1 MKSLFL
7 STLLLAGLPA
17 AASTPPDTTATALAP
32 AKATPPRAARRPER
46 PWYRPRHLALQTG
59 GGLGMVAA
67 GAGYEFSKNRLETD
81 VLIGYVPKRFAGS
94 TLSLASLKFLYSPFR
109 LPVGA
114 KIQVLPLTVGAYFS
128 YTHGTL
134 NDELKGQYSS
144 DYYWFSTDTR
154 YGPLLGSRVTFLAP
168 TIAATGQPRK
178 ISVYYELGSN
188 DLYLASYLNNRNG
201 GLGFGQLLTL
211 ALGLKADF

>member
-1 MKSLFL
+1 MLMKTLLL
-7 STLLLAGLPA
+7 STLLLAGLRAPA
-17 AASTPPDTTATALAP
+17 ATPPDTATV
-32 AKATPPRAARRPER
+32 ATPPAGRSPER

-81 VLIGYVPKRFAGS
+81 VLIGYVPKRYAGS

-109 LPVGA
+109 LPIGE
-114 KIQVLPLTVGAYFS
+114 KIQVLPLTMGAYFS

-134 NDELKGQYSS
+134 NDELKGQYAS

-168 TIAATGQPRK
+168 PIAATGQPRK

-201 GLGFGQLLTL
+201 GLGVGQLLTL
-211 ALGLKADF
+211 ALGVKADF

>member
-1 MKSLFL
+1 MQTLLL
-7 STLLLAGLPA
+7 SALLLAGLRA
-17 AASTPPDTTATALAP
+17 AATTPPDTLAVAAGPP
-32 AKATPPRAARRPER
+32 APRATGRPAR
-46 PWYRPRHLALQTG
+46 PWYRPTHLALQTG

-67 GAGYEFSKNRLETD
+67 GAGYEFSKTHLETD
-81 VLIGYVPKRFAGS
+81 VLIGYVPKHYAGS
-94 TLSLASLKFLYSPFR
+94 TLSLASLKVLYSPFH
-109 LPVGA
+109 LPVGE
-114 KIQVLPLTVGAYFS
+114 KFQVVPLTVGAYFS
-128 YTHGTL
+128 YTHGTI
-134 NDELKGQYSS
+134 NDELKGQYAS

-168 TIAATGQPRK
+168 PVAATGQPRK

>member
-1 MKSLFL
+1 MK
-7 STLLLAGLPA
+7 TLLLFALLLAAGGSYA
-17 AASTPPDTTATALAP
+17 ATPPDTATAA
-32 AKATPPRAARRPER
+32 ATPRAVRSER
-46 PWYRPRHLALQTG
+46 PWYRPNHLVLQTG

-81 VLIGYVPKRFAGS
+81 ILIGYVPKRYAGS
-94 TLSLASLKFLYSPFR
+94 TLTLASLKFMYSPFR
-109 LPVGA
+109 LPIGE

-134 NDELKGQYSS
+134 NDELRGQYSS

-168 TIAATGQPRK
+168 PVAATGQPRK

-188 DLYLASYLNNRNG
+188 DLYVASYLTNRNG
-201 GLGFGQLLTL
+201 GLALGQLLTL
-211 ALGLKADF
+211 ALGVKADF

>member
-1 MKSLFL
+1 MK
-7 STLLLAGLPA
+7 TLLLSALLLTGLRA
-17 AASTPPDTTATALAP
+17 AAITPPDTTATGP
-32 AKATPPRAARRPER
+32 GKTAAAAGRSAR
-46 PWYRPRHLALQTG
+46 PWYRPTHLALQTG
-59 GGLGMVAA
+59 GGLGMVAT
-67 GAGYEFSKNRLETD
+67 GAGYEYAKGHIDTD
-81 VLIGYVPKRFAGS
+81 ILIGYVPKHYAGS

-109 LPVGA
+109 LPVGE
-114 KIQVLPLTVGAYFS
+114 KFQVTPLTVGAYFS
-128 YTHGTL
+128 YTHGTI
-134 NDELKGQYSS
+134 NDELKGQYAS

-168 TIAATGQPRK
+168 PIAATGQPRK
-178 ISVYYELGSN
+178 ISFYYELGSN

>member
-1 MKSLFL
+1 MLMKTLLL
-7 STLLLAGLPA
+7 SALLLAGLRAPA
-17 AASTPPDTTATALAP
+17 ATPPDTAAV
-32 AKATPPRAARRPER
+32 ATPPAGRRAAR
-46 PWYRPRHLALQTG
+46 PWYRPQHLVLQTG
-59 GGLGMVAA
+59 GGVGMVAA

-81 VLIGYVPKRFAGS
+81 VLIGYVPKRYAGS

-109 LPVGA
+109 LPIGE

-134 NDELKGQYSS
+134 NDELKGQYAS

-168 TIAATGQPRK
+168 PVAATGQPRK
-178 ISVYYELGSN
+178 LSVYYELGSN

-201 GLGFGQLLTL
+201 GLGVGQLLTL

>member
-1 MKSLFL
+1 MKMLL
-7 STLLLAGLPA
+7 LLALLLAGLPA
-17 AASTPPDTTATALAP
+17 VANTPPDTTATALAP
-32 AKATPPRAARRPER
+32 AKAAARRPER
-46 PWYRPRHLALQTG
+46 PWYRPQHLGLQTG

-81 VLIGYVPKRFAGS
+81 VLIGYVPKHYAGS

-109 LPVGA
+109 LPVGK

-134 NDELKGQYSS
+134 NDELKGQYAS

-168 TIAATGQPRK
+168 PIAATGQPRK

-201 GLGFGQLLTL
+201 GLGVGQLLTL
-211 ALGLKADF
+211 ALGMKVDF